1 MMRGGERGGVGGLSR
16 LAVAAVV
23 AVVAT
28 TTATVV
34 VSVVMPL
41 GAHDADQTHERAAA
55 LRTHPQR
62 LLGVVWAA
70 ATVVV
75 AASSNLPCN
84 VSQAAGMLPTTTGN
98 TTTTAT
104 DDYRSLLVE
113 GLGPPVSHRHFR
125 LLRGWGSLTTA
136 DARWH
141 VKPRYPL
148 VRERRD
154 STAFAALDGQLAQP
168 VTKDE
173 GEEALAAVHV
183 RALEQARVRVEIQAE
198 RAVETLVKSSRSFS
212 GHGLLKDYY
221 DFCH

>member
-1 MMRGGERGGVGGLSR
+1 MRGGERGGVGGLSR

-55 LRTHPQR
+55 LGTRPQR
-62 LLGVVWAA
+62 LLGVVRAA

-84 VSQAAGMLPTTTGN
+84 VSQAAGMLPTTTA
-98 TTTTAT
+98 TTAT

-125 LLRGWGSLTTA
+125 LLRGRGSLTTA

-141 VKPRYPL
+141 VKPRHPL

-198 RAVETLVKSSRSFS
+198 RAVETLIKSSRSFS